1 MTRRMRY
8 QYKLQQLHHHYQMM
22 MMISKTAKR
31 VKIKKVSEKYQ
42 LKEYFSKTT
51 SLHEANEGSDK
62 TNENLRYQDLLDS
75 VEDDMGPPIDR
86 GLAEV
91 CWEI

>member
-1 MTRRMRY
+1 
-8 QYKLQQLHHHYQMM
+8 MM

-62 TNENLRYQDLLDS
+62 TNENLRHQDLLDS
-75 VEDDMGPPIDR
+75 VEDVMGPPIDR

-91 CWEI
+91 CWKI